1 MDSEDIF
8 RAVIALIILA
18 FLCGLLFGEGKKES
32 DLLKKEAVE
41 RGYADVSAGQ
51 WHWLKKVGE

>member
-1 MDSEDIF
+1 MSHEETF
-8 RAVIALIILA
+8 EGIILMISCIIFVIIGYA
-18 FLCGLLFGEGKKES
+18 IASRET
-32 DLLKKEAVE
+32 DLLKREAIQ